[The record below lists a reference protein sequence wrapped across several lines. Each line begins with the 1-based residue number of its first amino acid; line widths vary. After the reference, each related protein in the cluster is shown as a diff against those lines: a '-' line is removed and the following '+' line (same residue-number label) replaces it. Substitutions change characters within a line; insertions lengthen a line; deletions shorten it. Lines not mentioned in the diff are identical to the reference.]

1 MIISKFCRAAA
12 ILSAALLFLTV
23 LSVRAAIPPAENLL
37 PADTLVM
44 LTIPDFSRARAD
56 AHESPQWLFW
66 NDPAM
71 KPFHDKFVSGL
82 NDALIGPLE
91 ADLGV
96 KIDDFEDLPQG
107 QLTFAIS
114 RNNWDGKGDHS
125 PGIIF
130 LLDAKDK
137 ADLLKANLATLQ
149 KKWTENGKTLRTQ
162 TVRGVPFSVVMI
174 SSNDVPGALTNLFTP
189 RPQTQELGRQP
200 EPEKPHELV
209 VGQFG
214 SLLIVGNSI
223 EAVDPIVAHL
233 TGSEMPA
240 LADDSTFA
248 ADKIA
253 QFHGTPLYYAWFD
266 ANTYFG
272 ILAATPPPEPNSQAP
287 TVFPSMQWNK
297 LITAMGLTGVKSIC
311 FSYNDTREG
320 AQANVFI
327 AAPEATRQGLLKMF
341 APESRTAVPP
351 AFVPANATR
360 FVRWR
365 IDGQQAWKTLQE
377 MLNNISPS
385 ATIGLNAAID
395 MANANAQQKNPGFD
409 IRKSLFENLGDD
421 FIRYEKPPASSAA
434 NPAAAPSL
442 FLFSVQNGDH
452 AVAAINTLVS
462 MAASGQKAPEPRAFQ
477 GHKIITIPLPG
488 AGRARG
494 PASSQRFLYCSA
506 GDGYVALT
514 TDVSML
520 EGYLRSAANPPK
532 PLSGLPGLIDAAQHV
547 GGTGNGV
554 FGFQNQ
560 RELLRTLFKTLNA
573 QSPDGMAAFGPM
585 FLLPKELRDSMD
597 FSLLP
602 DYDAVSKYFYFTVY
616 AGSSTPNGISFE
628 TFTPRPP
635 QLN

>member
-12 ILSAALLFLTV
+12 ILSAALLFFTV
-23 LSVRAAIPPAENLL
+23 SSVRAAIPPAENLL

-44 LTIPDFSRARAD
+44 MTIPDFSKARAD

-96 KIDDFEDLPQG
+96 KIENFEDLPQG

-114 RNNWDGKGDHS
+114 RNGWDGKDDHS
-125 PGIIF
+125 LGIIF
-130 LLDAKDK
+130 LLDARDK
-137 ADLLKANLATLQ
+137 ADLLKANLAVLE
-149 KKWTENGKTLRTQ
+149 KKWTDGGKTIRTQ

-174 SSNDVPGALTNLFTP
+174 SSNDIPGALTNLYTP
-189 RPQTQELGRQP
+189 RPQTQELGRPP
-200 EPEKPHELV
+200 ELEKPHELV

-214 SLLIVGNSI
+214 SLLVMGNSI

-248 ADKIA
+248 ADKMA
-253 QFHGTPLYYAWFD
+253 RFHGAPLYYAWFD
-266 ANTYFG
+266 AKTYFG
-272 ILAATPPPEPNSQAP
+272 ILAATPPPEPNPDAP
-287 TVFPSMQWNK
+287 TIFPPMQWNK
-297 LITAMGLTGVKSIC
+297 AITALGLTGVKSIC
-311 FSYNDTREG
+311 FSYYDTREG
-320 AQANVFI
+320 AQANIFI

-351 AFVPANATR
+351 AFVPADATK

-365 IDGQQAWKTLQE
+365 IDGQQAWKTLQD

-409 IRKSLFENLGDD
+409 IRKNLFDNLGDD
-421 FIRYEKPPASSAA
+421 FIRYEKSPAKSAA
-434 NPAAAPSL
+434 NPLAAPSL
-442 FLFSVQNGDH
+442 FLFSVHNGDG
-452 AVAAINTLVS
+452 AVAAITTLAS
-462 MAASGQKAPEPRAFQ
+462 MVGSGQTAPAPRAFL
-477 GHKIITIPLPG
+477 GHKIFTIPLPG
-488 AGRARG
+488 AGMAGG
-494 PASSQRFLYCSA
+494 PAASPRFIYYAA

-520 EGYLRSAANPPK
+520 ESYLRSAANPPK

-560 RELLRTLFKTLNA
+560 RELLRTLFNTLNA
-573 QSPDGMAAFGPM
+573 QSPDAMSAFGPM
-585 FLLPKELRDSMD
+585 FLLPKGLRDTMD

-602 DYDAVSKYFYFTVY
+602 DYDAVSKYFYITVY
-616 AGSSTPNGISFE
+616 SGSSTPNGISFE

-635 QLN
+635 QLD